1 LKYLKACGA
10 AADIPVMVGHRI
22 HQRGANLIETGVV
35 LALIVGVVIA
45 SSTLLTTQLTST
57 ISTAAGGFDLASAG
71 SGSGDLGVDSGS
83 NDGDLGVDSGS
94 NDYASVDQDVPAGEG
109 ALPPVDQISTP
120 PPTIAPNGRGKNK
133 NR

>member
-1 LKYLKACGA
+1 
-10 AADIPVMVGHRI
+10 MV
-22 HQRGANLIETGVV
+22 QLPGANLLETGVV

-83 NDGDLGVDSGS
+83 ND
-94 NDYASVDQDVPAGEG
+94 YASVDQDVPAGEG
-109 ALPPVDQISTP
+109 AVPPVDQISTP
-120 PPTIAPNGRGKNK
+120 PATIAPNGRGKNK

>member
-1 LKYLKACGA
+1 MKYLKACGA

>member
-1 LKYLKACGA
+1 
-10 AADIPVMVGHRI
+10 MVGHRI

-94 NDYASVDQDVPAGEG
+94 NDGDLGVDSGSNDYASVDQDVPAGEG

-120 PPTIAPNGRGKNK
+120 PATIAPNGRGKNK